1 MEFMADRNWK
11 EYNEALVR
19 RGEILLDMDFID
31 SWPDELARMNEGK
44 VGKPFEYPESF
55 LTMLAVVHAY
65 LLPYRQLEGFT
76 RALTRHVDGLN
87 APDYTSIAWR
97 VTRMAVTIDP
107 LLEKEDDI
115 VIAADS
121 SGIKVANRGEWIR
134 KKWHVRRG
142 FVKMHIA
149 VDKESKE
156 IVAMK
161 VTKEH
166 VHDSKKLMPLVKQ
179 IMQNAN
185 VSIGKVIADGAYDSR
200 RNFRF
205 LADNDIEPVIK
216 VKKNASLKA
225 RGCMPRKL
233 SVLEQKEDFDAWKQ
247 NHGYGYR
254 WIAESAFSAFKRMF
268 GEHVKAVKWKNIV
281 KELMLKASIYNMFI
295 SMNPRWAG

>member
-1 MEFMADRNWK
+1 MPDRNWK

-19 RGEILLDMDFID
+19 RGEVLLDMDFID

-55 LTMLAVVHAY
+55 LAMLAVIHAY

-76 RALTRHVDGLN
+76 RALTSHVDGLN

-97 VTRMAVTIDP
+97 VARMDVSSIEP
-107 LLEKEDDI
+107 SLMEEDDI

-142 FVKMHIA
+142 FIKMHIA

-166 VHDSKKLMPLVKQ
+166 VHDNRRLIPLVKQ
-179 IMQNAN
+179 AMKNA
-185 VSIGKVIADGAYDSR
+185 SIGKVIADGAYDSR
-200 RNFRF
+200 NNFRF
-205 LADNDIEPVIK
+205 LSDNNIEPVIK
-216 VKKNASLKA
+216 VRKNASLHA

-233 SVLEQKEDFDAWKQ
+233 SVVEQKENFDGWKKK
-247 NHGYGYR
+247 HGYGYR

-268 GEHVKAVKWKNIV
+268 GEHVRAVRWKNMV

-295 SMNPRWAG
+295 SMNPKWPG

>member
-1 MEFMADRNWK
+1 MRFMPDRNWK

-31 SWPDELARMNEGK
+31 SWPDELAKMNEGK
-44 VGKPFEYPESF
+44 VGKPFVYPESF
-55 LTMLAVVHAY
+55 LAMLAVVHAY
-65 LLPYRQLEGFT
+65 LLPYRQIEGFT
-76 RALTRHVDGLN
+76 RALTKHVDGLKT
-87 APDYTSIAWR
+87 PDYTSIAWR
-97 VTRMAVTIDP
+97 VARMGVTIDSSING
-107 LLEKEDDI
+107 DDI

-134 KKWHVRRG
+134 KRWHVRRG
-142 FVKMHIA
+142 FIKMHIA
-149 VDKESKE
+149 VDKDTRE

-166 VHDSKKLMPLVKQ
+166 VHDGRKLVPLVKQ
-179 IMQNAN
+179 AVQNFH
-185 VSIGKVIADGAYDSR
+185 VSKVIADGAYDSR

-205 LADNDIEPVIK
+205 LADNDIEPIIK
-216 VKKNASLKA
+216 VRKNASLKA

-233 SVLEQKEDFDAWKQ
+233 SVVEQKKDFDAWKK

-254 WIAESAFSAFKRMF
+254 WAAESAFSAFKRMF
-268 GEHVKAVKWKNIV
+268 GEHVKAVRWKNMV

-295 SMNPRWAG
+295 SMNPKGFG

>member
-1 MEFMADRNWK
+1 MPDRNWR

-55 LTMLAVVHAY
+55 LAMLAVVHAY

-76 RALTRHVDGLN
+76 KALTKHVDGLD

-97 VTRMAVTIDP
+97 VARMDVSIGP
-107 LLEKEDDI
+107 SIKEEDDI

-134 KKWHVRRG
+134 KKWNVRRG
-142 FVKMHIA
+142 FIKMRIA
-149 VDKESKE
+149 VDKDTRE
-156 IVAMK
+156 IIAMK

-166 VHDSKKLMPLVKQ
+166 VHDGKKLIPLVKQ
-179 IMQNAN
+179 VMQNNN
-185 VSIGKVIADGAYDSR
+185 VNLSSVIADGAYDSR
-200 RNFRF
+200 KNFRF
-205 LADNDIEPVIK
+205 LADNKIEPVIK
-216 VKKNASLKA
+216 VRKNASLHA

-268 GEHVKAVKWKNIV
+268 GEHVKAVKWKNMV

-295 SMNPRWAG
+295 AMNPKWPR

>member
-1 MEFMADRNWK
+1 MRFMPDRNWK

-31 SWPDELARMNEGK
+31 SWPDELAKMNEGK
-44 VGKPFEYPESF
+44 VGKPFVYPESF
-55 LTMLAVVHAY
+55 LAMLAVVHAY
-65 LLPYRQLEGFT
+65 LLPYRQIEGFT
-76 RALTRHVDGLN
+76 RALTKHVDGLD

-97 VTRMAVTIDP
+97 VARMDVSIDP
-107 LLEKEDDI
+107 SINDDDI

-134 KKWHVRRG
+134 KRWNVRRG
-142 FVKMHIA
+142 FIKMHIA
-149 VDKESKE
+149 VDKDTRE

-166 VHDSKKLMPLVKQ
+166 VHDGKKLIPLVKQ
-179 IMQNAN
+179 AVQNFH
-185 VSIGKVIADGAYDSR
+185 VKKVIADGAYDSR
-200 RNFRF
+200 KNFRF
-205 LADNDIEPVIK
+205 LADKDIEPIIK
-216 VKKNASLKA
+216 VRKNASLKA

-233 SVLEQKEDFDAWKQ
+233 SVVEQKKDLDAWKK

-254 WIAESAFSAFKRMF
+254 WAAESAFSAFKRIF
-268 GEHVKAVKWKNIV
+268 GEHVKAVRWKNII

-295 SMNPRWAG
+295 SMNPKGFG

>member
-1 MEFMADRNWK
+1 MRLMPDRNWK

-31 SWPDELARMNEGK
+31 SWPDELAKMNEGK
-44 VGKPFEYPESF
+44 VGKPFVYPESF
-55 LTMLAVVHAY
+55 LAMLAVVHAY
-65 LLPYRQLEGFT
+65 LLPYRQIEGFT
-76 RALTRHVDGLN
+76 RALTKHVDGLD

-97 VTRMAVTIDP
+97 VARMDVTIDSSI
-107 LLEKEDDI
+107 KDDDDI

-134 KKWHVRRG
+134 KRWHVRRG
-142 FVKMHIA
+142 FIKMHIA

-166 VHDSKKLMPLVKQ
+166 VHDGRKLVPLVKQ
-179 IMQNAN
+179 AVQKNLHI
-185 VSIGKVIADGAYDSR
+185 SKVIADGAYDSR
-200 RNFRF
+200 KNFRF
-205 LADNDIEPVIK
+205 LAHNDIEPIIK
-216 VKKNASLKA
+216 VRKNASLHA

-233 SVLEQKEDFDAWKQ
+233 SVVEQKKDLDAWKK

-254 WIAESAFSAFKRMF
+254 WTAESAFSAFKRIF
-268 GEHVKAVKWKNIV
+268 GEHVKAVRWKNVV

-295 SMNPRWAG
+295 SMNPKGFG